1 MDPKVREKEGWML
14 LLRIDTEQHVSI
26 LRNLKVY
33 AECVS
38 RLGPR
43 SSWVKPCFLYPVLQQ
58 HWSPTHNPSFTYR
71 HAVSIC
77 RTQSELLMS
86 YLKEEKQTQKHRDT
100 QRDRSRGLRA
110 GKRSSDKESS

>member
-26 LRNLKVY
+26 SRNLEVY

-43 SSWVKPCFLYPVLQQ
+43 SSWVKSCFLYPVLQQ
-58 HWSPTHNPSFTYR
+58 RWSPTHNPSFTYG

-77 RTQSELLMS
+77 RTQSELSWL
-86 YLKEEKQTQKHRDT
+86 LPKGREANAEAQRNTERQKQGPWSWET
-100 QRDRSRGLRA
+100 
-110 GKRSSDKESS
+110 